1 MRRMRIWRVFL
12 GEQIHVMTPG
22 SGQDVTDGPTR
33 APRATNCRWNPDSDL
48 SGFLSVGILIV
59 GLWSYQSL
67 VGLRRVLRRSW

>member
-48 SGFLSVGILIV
+48 SGFYSVGI
-59 GLWSYQSL
+59 
-67 VGLRRVLRRSW
+67 